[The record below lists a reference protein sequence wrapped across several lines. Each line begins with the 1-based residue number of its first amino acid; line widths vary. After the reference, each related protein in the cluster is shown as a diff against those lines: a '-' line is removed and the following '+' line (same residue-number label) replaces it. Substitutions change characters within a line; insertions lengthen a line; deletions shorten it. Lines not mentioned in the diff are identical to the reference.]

1 MTDHAALTAEGERLH
16 ANPITSRA
24 DLGKE
29 FALLLGMDHRL
40 PANAWRPVGDP
51 DILTTTIQL
60 TCEWVDRARL
70 GYAVPE
76 LPGIPQEDERDEA
89 KQLTGKQIPARGTH
103 DTFQVVMR
111 AVAGGW
117 GVSTIQSEWNTQ
129 HRRFHNATQGA
140 PGFKGLK

>member
-40 PANAWRPVGDP
+40 APAVWQPVGDP
-51 DILTTTIQL
+51 DILTSTIQL
-60 TCEWVDRARL
+60 TCEWIDRAQLRI
-70 GYAVPE
+70 AVDE
-76 LPGIPQEDERDEA
+76 LPPIPQEDERVDG
-89 KQLTGKQIPARGTH
+89 QLTGNQVPARGTKEA
-103 DTFQVVMR
+103 FEVVMR
-111 AVAGGW
+111 AVAGGF
-117 GVSTIQSEWNTQ
+117 GVSVIQSEWRTQ